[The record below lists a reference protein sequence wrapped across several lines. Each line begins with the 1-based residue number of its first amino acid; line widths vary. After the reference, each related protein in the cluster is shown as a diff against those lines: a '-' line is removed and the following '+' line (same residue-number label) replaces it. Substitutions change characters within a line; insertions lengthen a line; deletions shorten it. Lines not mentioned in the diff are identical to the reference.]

1 MTTLDEIKYV
11 DWQPK
16 LNEIGE
22 VAQGIDDINQCI
34 YIILTT
40 QKGSVPHRP
49 TFGSD
54 IFKYVDYPVQEAIP
68 NIIREVID
76 AISQW
81 ETRVEINQVTA
92 ELDEFNV
99 KIKIEWKLVD
109 SDTIVNHIIEW
120 TTSTSRKD
128 ILLVSPQLNGKRSQI
143 TSVTEVV
150 V

>member
-1 MTTLDEIKYV
+1 MTNLNEIKYV

-22 VAQGIDDINQCI
+22 VAQGIEDINQCI

-54 IFKYVDYPVQEAIP
+54 IFKYIDYPVQEAVP

-76 AISQW
+76 AISEW
-81 ETRVEINQVTA
+81 ETRIEIKEIGTEIDVSM
-92 ELDEFNV
+92 V
-99 KIKIEWKLVD
+99 KIKIEWTLID
-109 SDTIVNHIIEW
+109 SE
-120 TTSTSRKD
+120 
-128 ILLVSPQLNGKRSQI
+128 I
-143 TSVTEVV
+143 TSVTEVII
-150 V
+150 